1 MLMSKRASCGIA
13 LLVAGIVTA
22 IVFVPSIR
30 QFVWP
35 GVAWTIFIMSA
46 IVAIVVFGNILT
58 VLYYMYTGY
67 GPEGR
72 DLERKSVKIQKEMLR
87 LETNAPSDESRRVA

>member
-1 MLMSKRASCGIA
+1 MSRRASYGIA

-35 GVAWTIFIMSA
+35 GVAWSIFIMSA
-46 IVAIVVFGNILT
+46 IVAIVVFGNILA

-72 DLERKSVKIQKEMLR
+72 DLERKSANMQKEMLR
-87 LETNAPSDESRRVA
+87 LGSNTASDETRRVA